1 MAQGQGWSLIAR
13 RCGREVCAGPFTV
26 GTRWGDVCAS
36 LTCHQRASTMEE
48 ALSNQIGK
56 MAVHMLLSPVCM
68 LDLCSNRAMAAELES
83 LHELKNMS
91 FPLLRLIPDM
101 VSFPRAT

>member
-1 MAQGQGWSLIAR
+1 MCCSSHG
-13 RCGREVCAGPFTV
+13 
-26 GTRWGDVCAS
+26 GTKWGDICAS
-36 LTCHQRASTMEE
+36 LTCHQRASTVEE

-56 MAVHMLLSPVCM
+56 MAVHLLLSPVCI
-68 LDLCSNRAMAAELES
+68 LDLCSNMAMAAELEA
-83 LHELKNMS
+83 LHELKNMY